1 MLYRYN
7 QRKGEKRLGM
17 QEVQKFLAKN
27 HEEVTLRPAVPGDA
41 AAIIRTIKSASTE
54 RSYVLMEQYG
64 KNAESEE
71 EYIRLIDCERCLL
84 LVATIRGEVVG
95 SLAAFQADGGENP
108 RTAHVLQI
116 GLHLAEAYRG
126 LGVGSGMLHYVD
138 AWAREHRFRK
148 LEASIFT
155 TNKRSL
161 HLFTR
166 SGFQEE
172 GTRLKR
178 LWVGNQY
185 FDEVLMG
192 KVLE

>member
-1 MLYRYN
+1 
-7 QRKGEKRLGM
+7 M
-17 QEVQKFLAKN
+17 QEVQKFPAKN
-27 HEEVTLRPAVPGDA
+27 SEEVILRPAVPGDA

-95 SLAAFQADGGENP
+95 SLAAFQDDGGENP
-108 RTAHVLQI
+108 RTAHILQL
-116 GLHLAEAYRG
+116 GLHLAEEYRG
-126 LGVGSGMLHYVD
+126 LGIGSRMLQYVD
-138 AWAREHRFRK
+138 AWAREHRFKK

>member
-1 MLYRYN
+1 
-7 QRKGEKRLGM
+7 M
-17 QEVQKFLAKN
+17 QEVQTFLANN
-27 HEEVTLRPAVPGDA
+27 HEEATLRPAVPEDA
-41 AAIIRTIKSASTE
+41 AAIIRTIKSTSVE

-64 KNAESEE
+64 KNADSEK
-71 EYIRLIDCERCLL
+71 EYIRLMDCKKCLL
-84 LVATIRGEVVG
+84 LVAIVRDEVVG
-95 SLAAFQADGGENP
+95 SLAAFQADGGDNP
-108 RTAHVLQI
+108 RTAHILKI
-116 GLHLAEAYRG
+116 GLHLDEAYRG
-126 LGVGSGMLHYVD
+126 FGIGSRMVQYVD
-138 AWAREHRFRK
+138 AWAREHRFKK

-155 TNKRSL
+155 TKKRSL

-166 SGFQEE
+166 NGFQEE